1 MARVFTPALSDFSTG
16 LVGALD
22 EHAAEVS
29 GSRPPALN
37 LKERGQARQ
46 AFMGSIIGLNDGSVH
61 LVAVATVKRGGGDDA
76 SNCVLSRCASIRRV
90 ACSSAG
96 TTSFH
101 DAPSLQNK

>member
-46 AFMGSIIGLNDGSVH
+46 AFMGSIIGLNDGSVQIWSPSR
-61 LVAVATVKRGGGDDA
+61 VVSS
-76 SNCVLSRCASIRRV
+76 SNRVDSLSGYPVENIWV
-90 ACSSAG
+90 Y
-96 TTSFH
+96 
-101 DAPSLQNK
+101 